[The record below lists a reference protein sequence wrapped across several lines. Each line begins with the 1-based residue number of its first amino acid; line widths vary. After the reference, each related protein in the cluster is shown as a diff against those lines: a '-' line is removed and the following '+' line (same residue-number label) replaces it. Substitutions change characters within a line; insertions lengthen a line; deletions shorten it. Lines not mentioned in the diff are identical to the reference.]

1 MATETT
7 KTEKNDE
14 AGKAENAEQPEAA
27 EKAGTA
33 EGTASTGKTEA
44 KDTAAT
50 DAVADKAPADTP
62 ETGDGVD
69 IDDSSD
75 DILEHDDHDHVT
87 TAPRG
92 GLGAGAAAV
101 VSAGLGLVSLTGTS
115 LSEMLRDRK
124 QLIGQIE
131 SSSAT
136 GGSAGDQVDAI
147 YGSPWHTT
155 AVFNGIFALLAVIVG
170 GVLLAVLAN
179 RPAPGSGAQAWVRPV
194 ALGGLVLGVLGLLVA
209 GGMYFDLVASAPEV
223 PSAGG

>member
-27 EKAGTA
+27 EKTEKAGTA

-44 KDTAAT
+44 KDTTAT
-50 DAVADKAPADTP
+50 DAVEDKVPADTP
-62 ETGDGVD
+62 ETDDGAD

-131 SSSAT
+131 SSSAKM
-136 GGSAGDQVDAI
+136 
-147 YGSPWHTT
+147 PLKT
-155 AVFNGIFALLAVIVG
+155 AVVCQGE
-170 GVLLAVLAN
+170 
-179 RPAPGSGAQAWVRPV
+179 P
-194 ALGGLVLGVLGLLVA
+194 
-209 GGMYFDLVASAPEV
+209 
-223 PSAGG
+223 